1 MVYSIWALVRFITSL
16 DLFEPGSASLL
27 MEPITLFLTTELY
40 NILISIFYFFF
51 SLCNRKRQK
60 YVLAKANI
68 SESFC
73 ACVTQ
78 VNLPRSIQKGNINR

>member
-40 NILISIFYFFF
+40 NILISIFYFFSF
-51 SLCNRKRQK
+51 CNRKRLK
-60 YVLAKANI
+60 YVLAKANM

-78 VNLPRSIQKGNINR
+78 VNLPRSIQKGNIDR